1 MIVYDFDKTIFLGE
15 SSTAFYRFCVPR
27 HPLILLWLPV
37 AGIFGL
43 GKLLHLC
50 DTRRWKEA
58 FHGYLRLVP
67 DAENLVEKFWDRN
80 QDRIAP
86 WLPEKL
92 KYGGLVI
99 SLDNV
104 FPNGFSLE
112 LKNGGKATF
121 HYDGKDYGMKWTLEG
136 ESFHASG
143 GGAELDGT
151 LSNGV
156 MQLIDVLNSG
166 IDITLVNADYGK

>member
-1 MIVYDFDKTIFLGE
+1 MKKIFALLLIFAMLLSLAACGSE
-15 SSTAFYRFCVPR
+15 EPDPNAGLYEASTAS
-27 HPLILLWLPV
+27 
-37 AGIFGL
+37 
-43 GKLLHLC
+43 
-50 DTRRWKEA
+50 
-58 FHGYLRLVP
+58 
-67 DAENLVEKFWDRN
+67 
-80 QDRIAP
+80 
-86 WLPEKL
+86 
-92 KYGGLVI
+92 YGGLVI

-156 MQLIDVLNSG
+156 MQLIDVLDSG
-166 IDITLVNADYGK
+166 IDITLVNADYEK